1 VDWGRRLGISGVGRL
16 RLVVIVAAGLA
27 TVLKVEL
34 AARTLGSNDVYYWG
48 IFADGVRRFGPVGI
62 YGHAFDAPVY
72 NHGPLAG
79 WMLVA
84 INWLVD
90 RGVASFH
97 GLMRMPACLADF
109 VTSLLVFE
117 LVRAVRSTREAAIA
131 AVLVVWSP
139 LLFAISGFHGNTDPV
154 FVMFALLSVY
164 LLVIRDW
171 SLAAGAA
178 FGIAMS
184 IKLVPVVLAPVLLV
198 VLVRLGWRRLAAFAG
213 GVAIVFWL
221 LWVPVILTRWDS
233 FRTQVF
239 GYSGSHYRQWG
250 LPQLLTWADLPGAAS
265 WLAGPGRFAVLLVSG
280 LAAAAVVWRRPGA
293 AVAAAG
299 LSFVLF
305 LLLSSAFAM
314 QYLVWGLAA
323 AYLIHTWAATAYNAA
338 VSAFAVVVYDHWNN
352 APPWHWYQA
361 WAVPL
366 VRRELPLMV
375 LTWAALASVA
385 VAGLRILRGGTATT
399 ISAGGPIRRWGSAS
413 ADRDFSGSRT
423 RGPRPL
429 R

>member
-1 VDWGRRLGISGVGRL
+1 LRLG
-16 RLVVIVAAGLA
+16 VIVVAGLA

-34 AARTLGSNDVYYWG
+34 AARTLGSNDTYYWG
-48 IFADGVRRFGPVGI
+48 IFAAGVRRFGPVGI
-62 YGHAFDAPVY
+62 YGHAFNAPVY

-79 WMLVA
+79 WMLLA

-90 RGVASFH
+90 RGIASFD
-97 GLMRMPACLADF
+97 LLIRAPACLADF

-117 LVRAVRSTREAAIA
+117 LVRLVRSAREAAIA
-131 AVLVVWSP
+131 AVLVAWSP

-154 FVMFALLSVY
+154 FVMFALLSLY

-171 SLAAGAA
+171 ALAAGAA
-178 FGIAMS
+178 FGIALS

-198 VLVRLGWRRLAAFAG
+198 VLIRLGWRRLAAFAG
-213 GVAIVFWL
+213 GGAIVFWL
-221 LWVPVILTRWDS
+221 LWMPVILTRWDA
-233 FRTQVF
+233 FRAQVF
-239 GYSGSHYRQWG
+239 GYSGSRYRQWG
-250 LPQLLTWADLPGAAS
+250 LPQLLAWADMPGAAV
-265 WLAGPGRFAVLLVSG
+265 WLAGPGRFAIVVVSG
-280 LAAAAVVWRRPGA
+280 LGAAAVVWRRPGA
-293 AVAAAG
+293 AVSAAG

-352 APPWHWYQA
+352 ALPWRWHQA

-375 LTWAALASVA
+375 LTWAALAAVA
-385 VAGLRILRGGTATT
+385 VAGLRLLRSGTAPTM
-399 ISAGGPIRRWGSAS
+399 SAGGPVRRWGLTSAE
-413 ADRDFSGSRT
+413 RDYD
-423 RGPRPL
+423 L
-429 R
+429 RA